1 MVKKNKN
8 PVPTFIMFSIS
19 INNMHMHTT
28 VQKHKIPVLLLN
40 LVFELDNIQPHDT
53 TTQHNSLTQ
62 RTW

>member
-1 MVKKNKN
+1 MVKKKSFPHFYYVQHFNKN
-8 PVPTFIMFSIS
+8 T
-19 INNMHMHTT
+19 NMHAT

-40 LVFELDNIQPHDT
+40 LVFELDNIQPQVT